1 MDVENSLKQKGK
13 RSGKNV
19 AALKERIG
27 ELESSNQ
34 ALVSSNRQLVEGYQ
48 ALYALNDD
56 LIKSKN
62 KGSSPKKLLNE
73 EGERRNDAEDLE
85 ADYLRLQAE
94 KRRNKLYG
102 NNLAGRESIRSRSEQ
117 IFEHNFE
124 KLEKSRNASRTWKKA
139 GIWLASITG
148 GTLGIGIA
156 WKIFAVLHL
165 GPLAIGGIVLAL
177 ACIAGIV
184 TACVAASYKRD
195 YEQKQAIGLAQR
207 DTELRRGEVTAQSTL
222 ITNAHSSISEI
233 QKIQQN
239 AIAVQPPYEI
249 EGVPYYKREQKK
261 DDSKKKDDDKKREIT
276 LSY

>member
-1 MDVENSLKQKGK
+1 MEARPTKTEQEELKKK
-13 RSGKNV
+13 IEE
-19 AALKERIG
+19 LKASNQA
-27 ELESSNQ
+27 LESSNQ
-34 ALVSSNRQLVEGYQ
+34 LLFERCQ
-48 ALYALNDD
+48 ALCAMNDE

-73 EGERRNDAEDLE
+73 EGEIRNDAEDLE

-94 KRRNKLYG
+94 KRRNELYG

-124 KLEKSRNASRTWKKA
+124 KLEKGRDTSRTWKKV
-139 GIWLASITG
+139 GIWLASLAG
-148 GTLGIGIA
+148 GALGIVIA
-156 WKIFAVLHL
+156 IKIFAVLHL

-184 TACVAASYKRD
+184 TACVAASYKQD
-195 YEQKQAIGLAQR
+195 YEHKQAMGLAQR
-207 DTELRRGEVTAQSTL
+207 DAELRRGEVTAQSAL
-222 ITNAHSSISEI
+222 ITNTHSSVSEI
-233 QKIQQN
+233 SKIQQN

-261 DDSKKKDDDKKREIT
+261 EDSKKKDDDKKREIT